1 MPSPAYRRVIV
12 KVSGEAFCGPNDFGI
27 HAPTIEA
34 IVKDLVAA
42 RALGI
47 TIGVVVGGGNLIRG
61 AEEAGAWLSRPTAD
75 AMGMMGTVMNALVLE
90 AAIERAGVHSG
101 ESACSLPPYSI
112 DAEVQADI
120 RRQTVALA
128 CELGVVG
135 LMNVQFAVKDRVVYV
150 LEVNPRASR
159 TVPFVSKAI
168 GVPLAKIAARCMVG
182 RSLADQGFTS
192 EIVPAHVSVKEA
204 VFPFIKFPGVDT
216 VLGPEMKSTG
226 EVMGIDATFGA
237 AFAKAQ
243 SASGTL
249 LPTSGSA
256 FVSVPQGSYE
266 AVVPV
271 AQRLAR
277 AGFRLLATIGTGTRL
292 RAAGLEV
299 TILNEVQ
306 QGGSHIVDFLRRDEV
321 ALVIN
326 TPSGAESYRDS
337 FPIRR
342 TALERRVPYFTTI
355 AAAAAAG
362 EGIETMARGPV
373 MVRPLQEHYRS
384 R

>member
-1 MPSPAYRRVIV
+1 M
-12 KVSGEAFCGPNDFGI
+12 E
-27 HAPTIEA
+27 H
-34 IVKDLVAA
+34 
-42 RALGI
+42 
-47 TIGVVVGGGNLIRG
+47 
-61 AEEAGAWLSRPTAD
+61 
-75 AMGMMGTVMNALVLE
+75 
-90 AAIERAGVHSG
+90 IERAGVHSG
-101 ESACSLPPYSI
+101 DSACSLPPYSI

-128 CELGVVG
+128 RELGVVG
-135 LMNVQFAVKDRVVYV
+135 LMNVQYAVKDRVVYV

-182 RSLADQGFTS
+182 RSLREQGVTR

-226 EVMGIDATFGA
+226 EVMGIDASFGA

-243 SASGTL
+243 IAGGTV
-249 LPTSGSA
+249 LPTTGSV
-256 FVSVPQGSYE
+256 FISVPSEHYD
-266 AVVPV
+266 AVLPI
-271 AQRLAR
+271 ARRLAR
-277 AGFRLLATIGTGTRL
+277 AGFTVLATRGTGTHL
-292 RAAGLEV
+292 RAAGLDV
-299 TILNEVQ
+299 TILNKVQ
-306 QGGSHIVDFLRRDEV
+306 EGPPHIVDAMRRGDV
-321 ALVIN
+321 ALVVN
-326 TPSGAESYRDS
+326 TPAGAESYRDS

-342 TALERRVPYFTTI
+342 TALEGRVPYFTTI
-355 AAAAAAG
+355 AAAVAAV

-384 R
+384 QG

>member
-1 MPSPAYRRVIV
+1 
-12 KVSGEAFCGPNDFGI
+12 
-27 HAPTIEA
+27 
-34 IVKDLVAA
+34 
-42 RALGI
+42 
-47 TIGVVVGGGNLIRG
+47 
-61 AEEAGAWLSRPTAD
+61 
-75 AMGMMGTVMNALVLE
+75 VLK
-90 AAIERAGVHSG
+90 
-101 ESACSLPPYSI
+101 
-112 DAEVQADI
+112 
-120 RRQTVALA
+120 
-128 CELGVVG
+128 VVG

-168 GVPLAKIAARCMVG
+168 GVPLAKVAARCMVG
-182 RSLADQGFTS
+182 RSLRDQGFTQ

-249 LPTSGSA
+249 LPTGGSA
-256 FVSVPQGSYE
+256 FVSVPRAVYDD
-266 AVVPV
+266 VVPV
-271 AQRLAR
+271 ARRLAR
-277 AGFRLLATIGTGTRL
+277 AGFRLLASMGTGARL
-292 RAAGLEV
+292 REAGLEV
-299 TILNEVQ
+299 TTLRKVQ
-306 QGGSHIVDFLRRDEV
+306 EGSPNIVELMRRGEV
-321 ALVIN
+321 ALVVN

-355 AAAAAAG
+355 AAAAAAAA
-362 EGIETMARGPV
+362 GIETIAGGPV
-373 MVRPLQEHYRS
+373 MVRSLQEHYGRDRS
-384 R
+384 Q